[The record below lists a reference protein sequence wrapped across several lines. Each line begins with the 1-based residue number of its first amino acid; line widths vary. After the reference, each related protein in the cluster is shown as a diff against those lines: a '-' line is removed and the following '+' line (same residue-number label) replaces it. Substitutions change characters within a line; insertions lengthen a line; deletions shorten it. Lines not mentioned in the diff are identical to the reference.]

1 MSKILELR
9 EKRARMWQTA
19 KDFLDSK
26 RWADGLVSA
35 EDAASYDRMEA
46 DMVALG
52 KEIDRLERQAAYD
65 LEMAKATSAPINNQP
80 GGDGREAGSP
90 TAGGGRA
97 SAAYNTAFWAALR
110 QKPYIHND
118 LSVGVDTE
126 GGYLVPEEFE
136 KRIIRELDEFN
147 IVRGLAKV
155 IQTGSERKIPLAASY
170 PSATWTEE
178 GQAIAFSDASFGQA
192 SLGAYKMAVAIKVSN
207 ELLNDSVFSIEQYVA
222 ETFARASAIA
232 EEQAFLVGDG
242 VNKPTGLLNATG
254 GGQIGVTTASAT
266 AIVAD
271 ELINLVYALKR
282 PYRKSAAFITNDA
295 TLALIRK
302 LKDTTGQYL
311 WQASYQAGEPD
322 RLLGYPL
329 HTSPYV
335 PLVAAGAVTLAFGDY
350 AHYWIADRGGRVFKR
365 LDELFATTDQT
376 GFIGTARVDGK
387 VILREAIQLLAM
399 KS

>member
-9 EKRARMWQTA
+9 EKRARLWETA
-19 KDFLDSK
+19 KNFLDSK
-26 RWADGLVSA
+26 RGADGLVSA
-35 EDAASYDRMEA
+35 EDAASYDKMEA

-52 KEIDRLERQAAYD
+52 KEIERLERQAAHD
-65 LEMAKATSAPINNQP
+65 LELSKATSNPITGTPGVGGAP
-80 GGDGREAGSP
+80 EEK
-90 TAGGGRA
+90 TGRA

-147 IVRGLAKV
+147 IVRSLAKV

-178 GQAIAFSDASFGQA
+178 GQAITFSDASFGQA

-242 VNKPTGLLNATG
+242 VNKPTGLLNTTG
-254 GGQIGVTTASAT
+254 GGTLAVTTASST
-266 AIVAD
+266 AVTFD
-271 ELINLVYALKR
+271 EVISLIYALKS
-282 PYRKSAAFITNDA
+282 PYRRGASFVTNDA
-295 TLALIRK
+295 TVALLRK
-302 LKDTTGQYL
+302 LKDGNGMYL
-311 WQASYQAGEPD
+311 WQPSVQAGQPD

-387 VILREAIQLLAM
+387 VILREAIQLLQM
-399 KS
+399 KA

>member
-9 EKRARMWQTA
+9 EKRARLWQTA

-26 RWADGLVSA
+26 RGADGLVSA
-35 EDAASYDRMEA
+35 EDAATYDKMEA

-52 KEIDRLERQAAYD
+52 KEIERLERQAAHD
-65 LEMAKATSAPINNQP
+65 RELSNATSVPITSEP
-80 GGDGREAGSP
+80 GGYNREAGSP

-97 SAAYNTAFWAALR
+97 GAAYSTAFWAALR
-110 QKPYIHND
+110 QKPYVHND

-126 GGYLVPEEFE
+126 GGYLAPEEFE
-136 KRIIRELDEFN
+136 KQIIRGLDEFN
-147 IVRGLAKV
+147 IMRGLARV
-155 IQTGSERKIPLAASY
+155 IATGSERKIPLAASY
-170 PSATWTEE
+170 PAATWTEE
-178 GQAIAFSDASFGQA
+178 GKPIAFSDASFGQA

-207 ELLNDSVFSIEQYVA
+207 ELLNDSVFNIEQYVA

-242 VNKPTGLLNATG
+242 VNKPTGLLNPTG
-254 GGQIGVTTASAT
+254 GGALAVTTAAGG
-266 AIVAD
+266 AITFD
-271 ELINLVYALKR
+271 EVITLIYALKS
-282 PYRKSAAFITNDA
+282 PYRRGAAFVTNDA
-295 TLALIRK
+295 TVALLRK
-302 LKDTTGQYL
+302 LKDGNGMYL
-311 WQASYQAGEPD
+311 WQPSVQAGQPD

-335 PLVAAGAVTLAFGDY
+335 PTVAAGAVAMAFGDY
-350 AHYWIADRGGRVFKR
+350 SHYWIADRGGRVFKR

-387 VILREAIQLLAM
+387 VILREAIQLLQM
-399 KS
+399 KV